1 MTIWPISENF
11 FMIQNDP
18 LTNDLIRDSLKSYS
32 VFSQNQMI
40 KLRIKDKTYLFVIDL
55 LLPNVEKTLKNSD
68 NLDVTILKSCTE
80 VDYRV
85 RDDIYSYMAFDLNL
99 CTEDVR
105 KRTMNEVLQAKGLD
119 LDAIEE

>member
-1 MTIWPISENF
+1 
-11 FMIQNDP
+11 MIQKDP
-18 LTNDLIRDSLKSYS
+18 QTNDLIRDSLKSYS

-85 RDDIYSYMAFDLNL
+85 LDDIYSYMAFDLTL

-105 KRTMNEVLQAKGLD
+105 K
-119 LDAIEE
+119 